1 MNTVL
6 KTSITLDMKKNR
18 IRIHK
23 SLYSVLGE
31 PHYVQLLVNPKV
43 RKIGI
48 RAVDSASAFA
58 QPIKISKQK
67 STEKC
72 YEFYSSIL
80 LDKLYEEMKLSDKNG
95 SYRIEGIV
103 LPEEKTALF
112 SFDSIEKIVT

>member
-1 MNTVL
+1 
-6 KTSITLDMKKNR
+6 MKKNR

-23 SLYSVLGE
+23 SLYAALGE

-103 LPEEKTALF
+103 LPEKKTALF
-112 SFDSIEKIVT
+112 SFDSIEKIVI